1 MNLPLHSGSEYAVTG
16 LFEDYFRSFVRIGI
30 GTPLIMK
37 YEGVPCLTICPVNVS
52 HDYVVTN
59 IEKKGF
65 WIFKKTYVTIEKI
78 DKNY

>member
-1 MNLPLHSGSEYAVTG
+1 MNLPIHTGREYAVTG

-78 DKNY
+78 

>member
-1 MNLPLHSGSEYAVTG
+1 MNLPIHTGREYAVTG

-59 IEKKGF
+59 IEKKDCGYLR
-65 WIFKKTYVTIEKI
+65 KHM
-78 DKNY
+78 